1 MKQSALEKKRNSFS
15 IDSIIAGDRSTTE
28 TGNCSPAASRLDTR
42 AYGPPAQLPPIHSR
56 SIPAD
61 NSRLPDPS
69 LQARTAA
76 VAGMVP
82 YDEREV
88 VMRQRSM
95 FDYGRYPSY
104 DHAVA
109 QFAAAAAAMA
119 TMTSCPGA
127 VDTSVR
133 AVSDPLNYTYW
144 THANRHHTPPGLFLP
159 GTPSSDCQVVN
170 SRPFAVFRQ
179 FSFTQCVHGFQTFRT
194 LTNLFIPKHF
204 VP

>member
-1 MKQSALEKKRNSFS
+1 MKQSVVEKKRNSFS
-15 IDSIIAGDRSTTE
+15 IDSIIAGDRSTTG
-28 TGNCSPAASRLDTR
+28 TGNCSPAAPRIDTR
-42 AYGPPAQLPPIHSR
+42 AYGPPAQLPPLHSR
-56 SIPAD
+56 SIPSD
-61 NSRLPDPS
+61 SRLPDPS

-88 VMRQRSM
+88 VMRQRSL

-127 VDTSVR
+127 VETSAR
-133 AVSDPLNYTYW
+133 AVSDPANYTYW
-144 THANRHHTPPGLFLP
+144 MHANRQHTPPGLFLP
-159 GTPSSDCQVVN
+159 GRLIVS
-170 SRPFAVFRQ
+170 
-179 FSFTQCVHGFQTFRT
+179 
-194 LTNLFIPKHF
+194 L
-204 VP
+204 